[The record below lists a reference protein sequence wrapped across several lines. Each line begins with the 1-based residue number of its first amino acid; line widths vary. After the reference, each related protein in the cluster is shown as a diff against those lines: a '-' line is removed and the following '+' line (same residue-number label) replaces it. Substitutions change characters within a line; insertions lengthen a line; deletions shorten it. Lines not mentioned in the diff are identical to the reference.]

1 MLLEDMIP
9 RHLVYLDKMAL
20 GVANLRDDIVLGD

>member
-9 RHLVYLDKMAL
+9 RHVVNLDEMAL
-20 GVANLRDDIVLGD
+20 GVANLSDGIVLGD